1 MLVEV
6 VLVLVLL
13 APGATP
19 CLGCWPDTPLY
30 FDYDVR
36 LLLGDSLLE
45 GATRLDKKLHELFLD
60 RENPGIQV
68 MEQERMEREA
78 GKLFYHLD
86 RIFTRYR
93 HDPERLLKEAELE
106 RRNFT
111 LRLKAAT
118 AAVLQQGAA
127 VIVGAVLGT
136 LGAALALAA
145 AAW

>member
-1 MLVEV
+1 M
-6 VLVLVLL
+6 LVLL

-68 MEQERMEREA
+68 MGEESGVRQKKPFFKA
-78 GKLFYHLD
+78 FSPCL
-86 RIFTRYR
+86 TRL
-93 HDPERLLKEAELE
+93 P
-106 RRNFT
+106 
-111 LRLKAAT
+111 
-118 AAVLQQGAA
+118 
-127 VIVGAVLGT
+127 
-136 LGAALALAA
+136 
-145 AAW
+145 